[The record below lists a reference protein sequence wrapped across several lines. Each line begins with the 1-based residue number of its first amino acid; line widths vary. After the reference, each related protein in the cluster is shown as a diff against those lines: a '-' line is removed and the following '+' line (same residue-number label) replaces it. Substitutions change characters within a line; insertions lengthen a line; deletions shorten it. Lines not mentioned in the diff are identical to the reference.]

1 MKRRILTVAHSP
13 DSDDAF
19 MFYALATGKL
29 DTGGIEFEHIL
40 GDIETLNQKALQE
53 TYDVSAISIHAFAYL
68 TDRYAL
74 LSSGASMGEGYGPR
88 LVAREPFSREDL
100 RRLRI
105 AVPGERTSAF
115 LALRLLEPAV
125 QTTVVPF
132 DQILSEVVSGHF
144 DAGLLIH
151 EGQLTYSDVGLHLL
165 VDLGE
170 WWYQE
175 TGLPLPLGGN
185 AIRRALG
192 EELIAQVAQLLRQSI
207 RYAFSHREEALAYAM
222 RYARDLDVQRAATFV
237 DMYVNDFTLDYGERG
252 KEAIRTFLE
261 RAREQGLI
269 PHRLEVVFA
278 EEIRNGPLAPTR
290 G

>member
-1 MKRRILTVAHSP
+1 MKRLTVAHSP

-19 MFYALATGKL
+19 MFYALTTGKL
-29 DTGGIEFEHIL
+29 DTEGIEFEHIL
-40 GDIETLNQKALQE
+40 CDIETLNQKALQE

-74 LSSGASMGEGYGPR
+74 LSSGASMGERHGPR
-88 LVAREPFSREDL
+88 LVSRKPFSREDL
-100 RRLRI
+100 RHLRI

-115 LALRLLEPAV
+115 LALRLLEPTV

-132 DQILSEVVSGHF
+132 DRILSEVVSGHF

-185 AIRRALG
+185 VIRRALG
-192 EELIAQVAQLLRQSI
+192 KEIIAQVAQLLRQSI
-207 RYAFSHREEALAYAM
+207 CYAFSHREEALTYAM
-222 RYARDLDVQRAATFV
+222 RYARDLDAQRTATFV
-237 DMYVNDFTLDYGERG
+237 DMYVNEFTLDYGERG

-269 PHRLEVVFA
+269 PHRVEVIFA
-278 EEIRNGPLAPTR
+278 EEITNGPLAPTR